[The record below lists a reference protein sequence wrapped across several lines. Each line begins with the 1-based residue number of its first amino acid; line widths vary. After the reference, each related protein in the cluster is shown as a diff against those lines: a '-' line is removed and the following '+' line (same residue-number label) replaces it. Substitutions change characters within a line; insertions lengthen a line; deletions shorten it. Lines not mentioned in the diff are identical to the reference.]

1 MVVREWEIRE
11 AITVGMVSDLY
22 DKPAVKGE
30 KNGIWF
36 GYRILWITGN
46 VAKVSHLTT
55 FKVY

>member
-36 GYRILWITGN
+36 GYRIL
-46 VAKVSHLTT
+46 
-55 FKVY
+55 